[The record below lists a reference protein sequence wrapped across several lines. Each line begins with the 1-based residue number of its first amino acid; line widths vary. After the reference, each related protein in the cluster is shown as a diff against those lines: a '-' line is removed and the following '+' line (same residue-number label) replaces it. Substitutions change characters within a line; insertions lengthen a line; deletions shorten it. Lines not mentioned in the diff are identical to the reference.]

1 MSKQVDKIPTNII
14 TGFLGVGKTTAIQQL
29 LKQKPEGEVWGILV
43 NEFGQIGIDGTLLSA
58 FTETLDNQ
66 EQRIIVKEI
75 PGGCLCCVAGLP
87 MKMGLNMLISKTK
100 PDRILIE
107 PTGLGHLQ
115 QVIKD
120 LSGEFYCDVLA
131 LNATIC
137 LVDPI
142 HLNDRKYVE
151 NNHFQDQI
159 SLADVLVANKTEQ
172 LNSEDK
178 RRFMDFSAQLLPAK
192 KSVVWTHHG
201 ELSIDSLALPLDYGR
216 RSQHLSAHLKH
227 SHAHHHHEKE
237 LLALDT
243 DLRFER
249 NHGEGQGLFSYG
261 WIFNSQQIFN
271 LMALATLLEPLE
283 VVRLKAVIKTEQG
296 CFSINSVNGECDFM
310 PISELETSKIELIS
324 MIELP
329 WQKLEEALCDCLIPE
344 VSNRI

>member
-1 MSKQVDKIPTNII
+1 MSKQAKKIPTNII

-29 LKQKPEGEVWGILV
+29 LKQKPADETWGILV
-43 NEFGQIGIDGTLLSA
+43 NEFGQIGIDGTLLST
-58 FTETLDNQ
+58 FTDTLTDQ
-66 EQRIIVKEI
+66 AKRIIVKEV

-87 MKMGLNMLISKTK
+87 MKMGLNMLISKAK

-137 LVDPI
+137 LVDPT
-142 HLNDRKYVE
+142 HLNDAKYVE

-172 LNSEDK
+172 LNSDDEAS
-178 RRFMDFSAQLLPAK
+178 FMDFSQQLLPAK
-192 KSVVWTHHG
+192 QSVLWTHHG
-201 ELSIDSLALPLDYGR
+201 DFSIDTLLLPLDVQR

-227 SHAHHHHEKE
+227 SHAHHHQAEQVE
-237 LLALDT
+237 LIVDP
-243 DLRFER
+243 RFER
-249 NHGEGQGLFSYG
+249 NHGNGQGLFSYG
-261 WIFNSQQIFN
+261 WVFNQHQTFD
-271 LMALATLLEPLE
+271 LMELATLLEPLE

-296 CFSINSVNGECDFM
+296 CFAINSVNGECDFV
-310 PISELETSKIELIS
+310 PVSELELSKIEIIS
-324 MIELP
+324 MQELP
-329 WQKLEEALCDCLIPE
+329 WQQLEEALCDSL
-344 VSNRI
+344 R

>member
-29 LKQKPEGEVWGILV
+29 LKQKPKDEVWGILV

-58 FTETLDNQ
+58 FTGTLDDQ
-66 EQRIIVKEI
+66 EQHIIVKEV

-87 MKMGLNMLISKTK
+87 MKMGLNMLISKAK

-120 LSGEFYCDVLA
+120 LSGEFYCDVLV

-137 LVDPI
+137 LVDPK
-142 HLNDRKYVE
+142 HLNDTKYVE

-172 LNSEDK
+172 LSNEDK
-178 RRFMDFSAQLLPAK
+178 HCFMDFTAQLSPIK
-192 KSVVWTHHG
+192 KSVIWTHHG
-201 ELSIDSLALPLDYGR
+201 EFSIDTLTLSLDHQR
-216 RSQHLSAHLKH
+216 RSQHLSEHLKH
-227 SHAHHHHEKE
+227 SHTHHHHEKE
-237 LLALDT
+237 PLTLDT

-261 WIFNSQQIFN
+261 WVFNPQQVFN

-296 CFSINSVNGECDFM
+296 CFAINSVNGECDFI
-310 PISELETSKIELIS
+310 PISELETSKIEIIS

-329 WQKLEEALCDCLIPE
+329 WKKLEEALCDCLILGK
-344 VSNRI
+344 

>member
-43 NEFGQIGIDGTLLSA
+43 NEFGKIGIDGTLLSA
-58 FTETLDNQ
+58 FSETLDKQ
-66 EQRIIVKEI
+66 EQRIIVKEV

-87 MKMGLNMLISKTK
+87 MKMGLNMLISRVK

-107 PTGLGHLQ
+107 PSGLGHLH

-137 LVDPI
+137 LVDPV
-142 HLNDRKYVE
+142 HLHDRKYIE

-178 RRFMDFSAQLLPAK
+178 HSFMDFTAQLLPVK
-192 KSVVWTHHG
+192 KSVVWKHHG
-201 ELSIDSLALPLDYGR
+201 EFSADTLALPLDHER
-216 RSQHLSAHLKH
+216 RSQHLAAHLKH
-227 SHAHHHHEKE
+227 SHHHHGHKLETTDE
-237 LLALDT
+237 LNQDP
-243 DLRFER
+243 RFER

-261 WIFNSQQIFN
+261 WVFNQQQEFN

-283 VVRLKAVIKTEQG
+283 VVRLKAVIRTEQG
-296 CFSINSVNGECDFM
+296 CFAINSVNGECDFM
-310 PISELETSKIELIS
+310 PINELTVSKIEVIS
-324 MIELP
+324 IAELP
-329 WQKLEEALCDCLIPE
+329 WHSLEEALCDCLVTP
-344 VSNRI
+344 S

>member
-1 MSKQVDKIPTNII
+1 MSKQANKIPTNII

-29 LKQKPEGEVWGILV
+29 LKQKPADETWGILV

-58 FTETLDNQ
+58 FTDTLTDQ
-66 EQRIIVKEI
+66 AQRIIVKEV

-87 MKMGLNMLISKTK
+87 MKMGLNMLISKAK

-137 LVDPI
+137 LVDPS
-142 HLNDRKYVE
+142 HLNDAKYVE

-159 SLADVLVANKTEQ
+159 SLADVLVANKTEH
-172 LNSEDK
+172 LNKADK
-178 RRFMDFSAQLLPAK
+178 VRFMDFSHQLSPAK
-192 KSVVWTHHG
+192 QSVLWTHHG
-201 ELSIDSLALPLDYGR
+201 DFSIDMLTLSLDEQR

-227 SHAHHHHEKE
+227 SHGHHHQQALVE
-237 LLALDT
+237 LVIDP
-243 DLRFER
+243 RFER
-249 NHGEGQGLFSYG
+249 NHGSGQGLFSYG
-261 WIFNSQQIFN
+261 WIFNQHQTFN
-271 LMALATLLEPLE
+271 LMALATQLEPLE
-283 VVRLKAVIKTEQG
+283 VVRLKAAIKTEQG
-296 CFSINSVNGECDFM
+296 CFAINSINGECDFM
-310 PISELETSKIELIS
+310 PISELETSKIEIIS

-329 WQKLEEALCDCLIPE
+329 WQQLEEALCDSLLPK
-344 VSNRI
+344 

>member
-1 MSKQVDKIPTNII
+1 MSKQADKIPTNII

-29 LKQKPEGEVWGILV
+29 LKQKPADETWGILV

-58 FTETLDNQ
+58 FSDTLTDQ
-66 EQRIIVKEI
+66 AQRIIVKEV

-87 MKMGLNMLISKTK
+87 MKMGLNMLISKAK

-137 LVDPI
+137 LVDPV
-142 HLNDRKYVE
+142 HLNDTKYVE

-178 RRFMDFSAQLLPAK
+178 QRFIDFSGQLSPAK
-192 KSVVWTHHG
+192 KLVIWTHHG
-201 ELSIDSLALPLDYGR
+201 EFSIDTLTLPLDEQR

-227 SHAHHHHEKE
+227 SHIHQHQKE
-237 LLALDT
+237 PLELVT

-261 WIFNSQQIFN
+261 WIFNQQQTFN
-271 LMALATLLEPLE
+271 LMTLATLLEPLD
-283 VVRLKAVIKTEQG
+283 VVRLKAAIKTEQG
-296 CFSINSVNGECDFM
+296 CFAINSVNGECDFM
-310 PISELETSKIELIS
+310 QISEIETSKIEIIS
-324 MIELP
+324 MSELP
-329 WQKLEEALCDCLIPE
+329 WQQLEEALCDALIGGL
-344 VSNRI
+344 

>member
-29 LKQKPEGEVWGILV
+29 LKQKPADETWGILV
-43 NEFGQIGIDGTLLSA
+43 NEFGQVGIDGSLLSA
-58 FTETLDNQ
+58 FSDSLADQSE
-66 EQRIIVKEI
+66 RIIVKEV

-87 MKMGLNMLISKTK
+87 MKMGLNMLISKAK

-137 LVDPI
+137 LVDPA
-142 HLNDRKYVE
+142 HLNDAKYVE

-172 LNSEDK
+172 LESEDK
-178 RRFMDFSAQLLPAK
+178 HRFMDFAAQLSPAK
-192 KSVVWTHHG
+192 QSVLWTHHG
-201 ELSIDSLALPLDYGR
+201 DFSIDTLALPLDHQR

-227 SHAHHHHEKE
+227 SHAHHQHEKKP
-237 LLALDT
+237 LSLDS
-243 DLRFER
+243 DPRFER
-249 NHGEGQGLFSYG
+249 NHGDGQGLFSYG
-261 WIFNSQQIFN
+261 WVFNPQQVFN

-296 CFSINSVNGECDFM
+296 CFAINSVNGECDFM
-310 PISELETSKIELIS
+310 PISELGTSKIELIS

-329 WQKLEEALCDCLIPE
+329 WQKLEEALCDCLILGQ
-344 VSNRI
+344 

>member
-1 MSKQVDKIPTNII
+1 MSKQADKIPTNII

-29 LKQKPEGEVWGILV
+29 LKQKPADETWGILV
-43 NEFGQIGIDGTLLSA
+43 NEFGQVGIDGSLLSA
-58 FTETLDNQ
+58 FSDSLTDQTE
-66 EQRIIVKEI
+66 RIIVKEI

-87 MKMGLNMLISKTK
+87 MKMGLNMLISKAK

-137 LVDPI
+137 LVDPA
-142 HLNDRKYVE
+142 HLNDAKYVD

-172 LNSEDK
+172 LESEDK
-178 RRFMDFSAQLLPAK
+178 HRFMDFAAQLSPAK
-192 KSVVWTHHG
+192 QSVLWTHHG
-201 ELSIDSLALPLDYGR
+201 EISIDTLALPLDHQR

-227 SHAHHHHEKE
+227 SHAHNQHEKKP
-237 LLALDT
+237 LALDS
-243 DLRFER
+243 DPRFER
-249 NHGEGQGLFSYG
+249 NHGDGQGLFSYG
-261 WIFNSQQIFN
+261 WVFNQQQVFN

-296 CFSINSVNGECDFM
+296 CFAINSVNGECDFM
-310 PISELETSKIELIS
+310 PISELDASKIEIIS

-329 WQKLEEALCDCLIPE
+329 WQKLEEALCDSLIFE
-344 VSNRI
+344 L

>member
-29 LKQKPEGEVWGILV
+29 LKQKPADETWGILV

-58 FTETLDNQ
+58 FSATLTDQ
-66 EQRIIVKEI
+66 AQRIIVKEV

-87 MKMGLNMLISKTK
+87 MKMGLNMLISKAK

-137 LVDPI
+137 LVDPA
-142 HLNDRKYVE
+142 HLNDAKYFE

-178 RRFMDFSAQLLPAK
+178 ARFMDFSSQLLPAK
-192 KSVVWTHHG
+192 QSVLWTHHG
-201 ELSIDSLALPLDYGR
+201 DFSADTLTLPLDAQR

-227 SHAHHHHEKE
+227 SHTHQHKKE
-237 LLALDT
+237 PLELFMDP
-243 DLRFER
+243 RFER
-249 NHGEGQGLFSYG
+249 NHGEGQDLFSYG
-261 WIFNSQQIFN
+261 WVFNQQQAFN

-283 VVRLKAVIKTEQG
+283 VIRLKAAIKTEQG
-296 CFSINSVNGECDFM
+296 CFAINSVNGECDFK
-310 PISELETSKIELIS
+310 PISGLDMSKIEIIS
-324 MIELP
+324 MTALP
-329 WQKLEEALCDCLIPE
+329 WQQLEKALCESLMPE
-344 VSNRI
+344 

>member
-1 MSKQVDKIPTNII
+1 MSKQADKIPTNII

-29 LKQKPEGEVWGILV
+29 LKQKPADETWGILV

-58 FTETLDNQ
+58 FTATLTDQ
-66 EQRIIVKEI
+66 AQRIIVKEV

-87 MKMGLNMLISKTK
+87 MKMGLNMLISKAK

-137 LVDPI
+137 LVDPA
-142 HLNDRKYVE
+142 HLYDAKYLE

-159 SLADVLVANKTEQ
+159 SLADVLIANKTEQ

-178 RRFMDFSAQLLPAK
+178 VNFMEFSRHLSPAK
-192 KSVVWTHHG
+192 QSVLWTHHG
-201 ELSIDSLALPLDYGR
+201 KFSIDILTLPLDDQR

-227 SHAHHHHEKE
+227 SHTLQYKQALVE
-237 LLALDT
+237 LMIDP
-243 DLRFER
+243 RFER

-261 WIFNSQQIFN
+261 WVFNRQQVFN

-296 CFSINSVNGECDFM
+296 CFAINSVNGECDFM
-310 PISELETSKIELIS
+310 PMNEIETSKIEIIS
-324 MIELP
+324 MSELP
-329 WQKLEEALCDCLIPE
+329 WQQLEEALCCSLIP
-344 VSNRI
+344 SK